1 MKESKFYHKA
11 LDMSLLDGKAAK
23 AKLNK
28 RIASLPKAETNEG
41 SFPWKKVLMTAA
53 AVLVLVM
60 ATIMAIPSTRAEVL
74 SWLGIISRP
83 QDYLTAEPSERPSIE
98 VLDNMIAAAKPEDT
112 EVKVV
117 EIDRTKSEAVNSEGA
132 LKVAELLNRDVRIT
146 LGDTLFDGS
155 TAYVS
160 LRLGGTAALPL
171 LESWTGGSTTLVK
184 VDPQRMYDFFAG
196 GPDAEYLS
204 GGKEMYWRP
213 TSELLLVFDDGSRM
227 SGFLDQSETE
237 SFKAHWAALEAKNFH
252 WDDLQPEELSEIDRM
267 NQAFLEKNEIVAY
280 TMMAE
285 ANEILEK
292 NADESGT
299 VTAKAWFNVFVEE
312 DYELPPTELLRVEAG
327 TVRFNVTGYKSI
339 EKRTVEA
346 DQNKVVWQGETILTY
361 MELVDEYDHSKPAAD
376 WNHALQ
382 VFTNCPASL
391 DGMTLEALPV
401 AHGDDLGIY
410 DLDVRITL
418 PDGMEGNARKAWT
431 NLVSMLPL
439 DFNILIDGQEGNWY
453 HGGYGIH
460 PNEDG
465 TLTFHIV
472 DIRGLDLET
481 IRNIKTVTLIP
492 VLRYVTGFQGPNNA
506 YVELS
511 LDVRTENP
519 KTDDGAYMGPK
530 FHRTEYPEYAITFTL
545 G

>member
-41 SFPWKKVLMTAA
+41 SFLWKKALMTAA

-146 LGDTLFDGS
+146 LGDTLFDGN

-160 LRLGGTAALPL
+160 LHLGGTAALPL

-204 GGKEMYWRP
+204 GEKEMYWRP

-237 SFKAHWAALEAKNFH
+237 AFKAHWAALEAKNFH
-252 WDDLQPEELSEIDRM
+252 WDDLQPAELSEIDRM

-280 TMMAE
+280 TMMTE
-285 ANEILEK
+285 APKILEK

-312 DYELPPTELLRVEAG
+312 DYDLPPTELLSVEAG

-361 MELVDEYDHSKPAAD
+361 MELVDEFDHSKPAED

-391 DGMTLEALPV
+391 DGLTMEALPV

-439 DFNILIDGQEGNWY
+439 DFNILIDGHEGNWY

-472 DIRGLDLET
+472 DIRGLDLEI